1 MLDGLVGQLVG
12 NKRKVAENQWV
23 KFVCRQLVGLVGGR
37 QASRGEKAQCFQCL
51 SACRSCRYYVGAV
64 GPTSPSPYGRRGVEK
79 SIPHGRFFRMW
90 P

>member
-12 NKRKVAENQWV
+12 DKQKTLQNHGLAVYVGRA
-23 KFVCRQLVGLVGGR
+23 CRLVGR
-37 QASRGEKAQCFQCL
+37 QQATSSKKTQCFQCL

-64 GPTSPSPYGRRGVEK
+64 GPTSPTPNVDGRVK
-79 SIPHGRFFRMW
+79 PIPHERLFRER